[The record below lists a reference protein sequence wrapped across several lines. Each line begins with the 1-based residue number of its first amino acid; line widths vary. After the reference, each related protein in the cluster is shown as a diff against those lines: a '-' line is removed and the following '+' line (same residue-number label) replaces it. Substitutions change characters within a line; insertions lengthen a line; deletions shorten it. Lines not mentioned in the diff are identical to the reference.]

1 VGVKDPAAER
11 LLRDIF
17 EDRCECCDL
26 PVSSCGKAA
35 EQRQRAEH
43 QAERARIS
51 ALPGV
56 FMALY
61 AGTCG
66 GCGERY
72 DPRTLIRSTSGG
84 CRAECCL

>member
-1 VGVKDPAAER
+1 VSDE
-11 LLRDIF
+11 
-17 EDRCECCDL
+17 RCECCDL
-26 PVSSCGKAA
+26 PTSSCGKAA
-35 EQRQRAEH
+35 EQRQRAEQ
-43 QAERARIS
+43 QAERARIR

-72 DPRTLIRSTSGG
+72 EQRSLIRSTSGG
-84 CRAECCL
+84 YRAECCL